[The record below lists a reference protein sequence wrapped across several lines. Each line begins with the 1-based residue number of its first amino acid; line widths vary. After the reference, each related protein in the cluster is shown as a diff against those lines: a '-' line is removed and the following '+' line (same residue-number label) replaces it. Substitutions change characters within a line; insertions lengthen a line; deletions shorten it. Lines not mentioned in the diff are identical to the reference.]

1 MAGTGELNTTTS
13 TPAPSFLFDPST
25 IDAVKKAKNR
35 VRDWLLHNL
44 PDALKKYLEKDP
56 AGLSIFVNEVNCGNA
71 RCAPVHVSVT
81 FLSKEPGKFHRTI
94 DIPKA
99 LADVRQKDVAD
110 FIDFVRDDLLGCIT
124 DDPPT
129 KKRRRDR
136 STLGR
141 HSAAWKAARAFGTM
155 QPELQNLMLGF
166 LADAPDHD
174 EPMEACTLPEGF
186 MSGLTSLVLARQR
199 AELALDP
206 SWRPDKTPAFGALTD
221 LLSLLGK
228 NMDVFEELPLLEGLL
243 DEDRLKDV
251 FVEDARRVH
260 YREIIKQGHNLA
272 AELVLR
278 NWHNGGNGA
287 EVDSEVPHPF
297 WVLRELADHL
307 ARLHDGDDARE
318 LLKVMAE
325 DRRDYLLG
333 LCCDEG
339 ESRVCRCGDFF
350 TNSRDVRN
358 HIMKAGPCHEHYV
371 LRWLDES
378 MLYWC
383 SGGCGNDL
391 CGRRQSDY
399 PLRPFFKD
407 TNRRM
412 HEEGA
417 WPRPKAAP
425 RPKHEPRK
433 SRYVGVDW
441 HRQDGIWTARVKLSG
456 TTTTIGRYHDEELA
470 ARKRDAYIRR
480 NRLTRH
486 HLNFDESGAFVPK
499 PETSSRF
506 TGVVQH
512 GKKWKASLKFV
523 RDGALEYVHCGT
535 WDDEERAA
543 LAYNEA
549 ARAYNNAVIAT
560 GLGRVKKLNPIDPVT
575 RRPIP
580 KDQY

>member
-1 MAGTGELNTTTS
+1 MGWCSNCVRKSTFNIIISYFEKVGTSTADSEPFIEIAPPTGLAGNVELNTTTS
-13 TPAPSFLFDPST
+13 PPAQTFLFDPST

-35 VRDWLLHNL
+35 VRDWVLHNL

-56 AGLSIFVNEVNCGNA
+56 AGVSIFVNEVKCGNA
-71 RCAPVHVSVT
+71 RCAPVHVSIT
-81 FLSKEPGKFHRTI
+81 FVSKDPGNSITI

-99 LADVRQKDVAD
+99 LADVRQKDV
-110 FIDFVRDDLLGCIT
+110 LLGLLGYIT
-124 DDPPT
+124 DASPGTGEPPT
-129 KKRRRDR
+129 KKRRRKR
-136 STLGR
+136 STAPGPQ
-141 HSAAWKAARAFGTM
+141 SAAGMAARAFGTT
-155 QPELQNLMLGF
+155 QPELQNLMSRF
-166 LADAPDHD
+166 LVDAPDHD

-228 NMDVFEELPLLEGLL
+228 KMDVFKELPLLEGLL
-243 DEDRLKDV
+243 DEDSLKDV
-251 FVEDARRVH
+251 FVEEARRVH

-339 ESRVCRCGDFF
+339 ECRVCRCGESF
-350 TNSRDVRN
+350 TNSRDARN

-378 MLYWC
+378 NFHWC

-399 PLRPFFKD
+399 PRRPFFTD
-407 TNRRM
+407 ANRRR
-412 HEEGA
+412 HEEVA
-417 WPRPKAAP
+417 Y
-425 RPKHEPRK
+425 RPKHRPVSEGRK
-433 SRYVGVDW
+433 SRYVGISWD
-441 HRQDGIWTARVKLSG
+441 RG
-456 TTTTIGRYHDEELA
+456 TGKWRANVSITTPKRENIHVGYYYDEDEA
-470 ARKRDAYIRR
+470 ARARDAYIRR
-480 NRLTRH
+480 ERLTGPRGGPR
-486 HLNFDESGAFVPK
+486 LNFDESGAFIP
-499 PETSSRF
+499 
-506 TGVVQH
+506 
-512 GKKWKASLKFV
+512 
-523 RDGALEYVHCGT
+523 
-535 WDDEERAA
+535 
-543 LAYNEA
+543 
-549 ARAYNNAVIAT
+549 NNDN
-560 GLGRVKKLNPIDPVT
+560 RK
-575 RRPIP
+575 RRS
-580 KDQY
+580 